1 MRLSRVGSA
10 LPSLCP
16 LMSRTDVPN
25 PSLWLATAS
34 GVEHP
39 ALAPNERV
47 EVDVAVVGAG
57 IAGLTTALLLK
68 RSGARVALVEAGRVC
83 AGVTAYTTGKVSSLH
98 GLTYR
103 ELRADFGE
111 TTARIYAEANEAAIA
126 LVAGFVD
133 ELGIECD
140 WRRGPAY
147 TYTTDEKT
155 LPRVEEEVE
164 AAQAAGLPASFTT
177 ETELPFEVLGAVR
190 VEGQG
195 QFHARRYG
203 LALAAAV
210 DGDGSRVFE
219 HSRVVDVDASAGVCT
234 VENGGAVEAEQVVL
248 ATQIPFLDRGGFF
261 AKVSPSR
268 SYLLAAQV
276 GDDPPVGAPEGMY
289 LGVGGQTRTLRS
301 AEGGRYLVLGGASHK
316 AGQGPDTT
324 GCYDEIERW
333 AREHY
338 AVETVAYRWSA
349 HDYVPVDGLPYV
361 GKLPFGDGR
370 VWVATGF
377 NKWGLSNGTA
387 AAAIIADGIAGVP
400 NLWASTFD
408 ANRADLGES
417 AEKLVEE
424 NLNVAARFVGDRIR
438 HLVGKDPAE
447 LGPDEGA
454 VVDVCGERVGAYRDA
469 EGQLQA
475 VSLTCTHLGCH
486 VTWNPAER
494 SWDCPCHGSRFDV
507 DGRVLHGP
515 ALQPLERKALGGSE
529 AR

>member
-1 MRLSRVGSA
+1 
-10 LPSLCP
+10 
-16 LMSRTDVPN
+16 
-25 PSLWLATAS
+25 
-34 GVEHP
+34 
-39 ALAPNERV
+39 
-47 EVDVAVVGAG
+47 
-57 IAGLTTALLLK
+57 
-68 RSGARVALVEAGRVC
+68 
-83 AGVTAYTTGKVSSLH
+83 
-98 GLTYR
+98 
-103 ELRADFGE
+103 
-111 TTARIYAEANEAAIA
+111 
-126 LVAGFVD
+126 
-133 ELGIECD
+133 
-140 WRRGPAY
+140 
-147 TYTTDEKT
+147 
-155 LPRVEEEVE
+155 
-164 AAQAAGLPASFTT
+164 
-177 ETELPFEVLGAVR
+177 
-190 VEGQG
+190 
-195 QFHARRYG
+195 
-203 LALAAAV
+203 
-210 DGDGSRVFE
+210 
-219 HSRVVDVDASAGVCT
+219 
-234 VENGGAVEAEQVVL
+234 
-248 ATQIPFLDRGGFF
+248 
-261 AKVSPSR
+261 
-268 SYLLAAQV
+268 
-276 GDDPPVGAPEGMY
+276 MY

-316 AGQGPDTT
+316 AGQEPDTT

-408 ANRADLGES
+408 ANRAES
-417 AEKLVEE
+417 AATFVEE

-454 VVDVCGERVGAYRDA
+454 VVDVGGERVGAYRDA
-469 EGQLQA
+469 EGQLHA